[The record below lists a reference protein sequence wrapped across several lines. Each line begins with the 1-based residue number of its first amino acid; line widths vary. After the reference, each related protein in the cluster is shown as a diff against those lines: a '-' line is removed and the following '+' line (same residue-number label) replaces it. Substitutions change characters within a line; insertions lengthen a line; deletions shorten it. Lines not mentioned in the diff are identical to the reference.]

1 MCTGGWYRRV
11 PQERHTGS
19 QRSINCATPRPIL
32 QAWLE
37 LETPPTEGVRT
48 LKQVISLVISAT
60 FGRKRNAVKEANN
73 WGGLRKVRMRLF
85 SRILVMVAALLC
97 CAILKVRPETSGR
110 IAEFSEHEAD

>member
-1 MCTGGWYRRV
+1 M
-11 PQERHTGS
+11 
-19 QRSINCATPRPIL
+19 

-97 CAILKVRPETSGR
+97 CAILRVRPETSGR